1 MEYQSEN
8 FKGKLDFRSRVH
20 ENWYMKPHLH
30 EYSEIIYIRHGFGN
44 ITVNGESITLTEK
57 QFAWIPP
64 NYIHEYHCENAESV
78 CAVFSNDLIPL
89 FFNAAN
95 GRKLVVT
102 AIDSGELSSLL
113 EILPDIKSEHYITI
127 SGYLNLISAKVVMK
141 STFIDKNNLDGEL
154 LQKTINYIS
163 EHYTE
168 NISLSKIAKKFGY
181 NEKYLSHS
189 LHSLTGIHFKQL
201 LTFYRVE
208 HAKMLLTSKTSMPL
222 SEVATYSGFS
232 AINSFNRNFKE
243 ATGRTPSEYRKRTV

>member
-30 EYSEIIYIRHGFGN
+30 EYSEIIYIRRGAAY
-44 ITVNGESITLTEK
+44 ITVDGKNISILEK

-64 NYIHEYHCENAESV
+64 NCIHEYRCENAESI

-89 FFNAAN
+89 FFTAAR
-95 GRKLVVT
+95 GRQLIVS
-102 AIDSGELSSLL
+102 AIDSDELSYLL
-113 EILPDIKSEHYITI
+113 DTLTDIKNEHYLTI
-127 SGYLNLISAKVVMK
+127 SGYLNLISAKVIEK
-141 STFIDKNNLDGEL
+141 SSFKEKNKIDGEFL
-154 LQKTINYIS
+154 HKTINYIS

-168 NISLSKIAKKFGY
+168 NISLSKIAKNLGY

-189 LHSLTGIHFKQL
+189 LHNYTGIHFKQL
-201 LTFYRVE
+201 LTFYRIE
-208 HAKMLLTSKTSMPL
+208 HAKMLLSSNKNMTL
-222 SEVATYSGFS
+222 SEVSLASGFS

-243 ATGRTPSEYRKRTV
+243 ATGITPLEYRKRTV